1 MKDWLNQ
8 VWVKVLA
15 YVFIILGCVVLI
27 LGGTS
32 VAEIAKVPTLV
43 AGILAAIGTLI
54 VFIRE
59 HVQSKENAGK

>member
-43 AGILAAIGTLI
+43 AGILSAIGTLI